1 MKLTSRPQDV
11 NNRYFLARTPV
22 EGYNPTPEDWEVTIL
37 EDLKYRLLEEQ
48 RSRQL
53 VRRTIFNRYYMGVN
67 KQSAYEYLK
76 EQPVGSCVFRP
87 SPTGLD
93 QLILTYKVGI
103 LGIGLLLLFLF
114 CSDYDCCLNL

>member
-1 MKLTSRPQDV
+1 M
-11 NNRYFLARTPV
+11 
-22 EGYNPTPEDWEVTIL
+22 EGYNPTPADWEITIL

-67 KQSAYEYLK
+67 KQSAYDYLK

-103 LGIGLLLLFLF
+103 LGIGFAGVFTVIMMTTAFL
-114 CSDYDCCLNL
+114 S